1 MFSVNQSLTPR
12 APGTPTRASGEGSST
27 PHRTPTRTNR
37 TTPHRSYNTTPNRI
51 SNNSRTIFKPPRAPD
66 FVALARE
73 QRQQPSKGHNSFF
86 AYNPEKEPIKAY
98 LRIRPHSASYE
109 LDSTEPYLE
118 IVDDLEVSM
127 TPPEDSNAYRTRNR
141 APERYKFTKIFTDT
155 VSQQDFFNKTTLP
168 LIHDVL
174 CGENALIF
182 AYGVTNSGKTFSIM
196 GTRQNP
202 GLLPRTLDVI
212 FNSIEEFKSDT
223 QVRPC
228 MHSLVQKYNDPA
240 DENRDI
246 FHQSTSTSRIMHQED
261 VWESGLPTN
270 RDHTTIA
277 IDQHYEYGIWVSF
290 AEIYTEKI
298 YDLLIPPD
306 RLKKRKAL
314 SLKYEYSSGH
324 KYIAGL
330 KEVKVK
336 TIQEAY
342 AILYEGQRN
351 RAEYSTITNHTSS
364 RSHSI
369 FTIRVVRVPIIEND
383 YVIEDPVY
391 ATVSKFSIVDLA
403 GSERYRNT
411 LNSGQRLKEAGNINK
426 SLMVL
431 GQCMETLRLN
441 QMKSAIGKKTAMVPY
456 RHSKLTELFK
466 SSFEGDG
473 KAVMV
478 VNVNPLDTGFDE
490 NSHVMKFA
498 AVAKDVA
505 TWRRVH
511 PKLELGDL
519 SESSKKRRRN
529 KVYHGIDALMND
541 DDDDDQ
547 EQSRM
552 DIEKFLK
559 ATGDND
565 DEEEEEE
572 EREEDDDEDTDDP
585 FVDNL
590 IKQLDE
596 LRNKWIEAE
605 TRCATME
612 TDIRQQVT
620 KETEIELKR
629 MEDIYMTFLKK
640 ENDQMDARI
649 KDLIGIQ
656 GDEQEGL
663 LKLQE
668 KQNQL
673 SSEMDKLRIHLN
685 EQESTKH
692 NLLEKI
698 SELEKGQ
705 QTHKQE
711 LSRLNMIIKEKDE
724 RIQTLISRPFVGEE
738 PAMTMEGQPDD
749 KASTPHAAKK
759 IEDDQHLDNQI
770 KSKQQQIFDDFLD
783 LRKKLRRSIFRGE
796 EYSHDA
802 DIIMG
807 EIERFQNVT
816 FELVKET
823 SMGKL
828 MKLITEKKFS
838 NDPYKILDR
847 SRTLLKHYAQLSL
860 PILAPKKTGRE
871 SMIVLSVNA
880 GREEELITEMR
891 NAMSTLQDENGKLKQ
906 KLKLMQEGHR
916 RLKEAFE
923 KATRRQS
930 NIHSVKKT
938 TTITATAA
946 DAPSIINT
954 NTDDERFI
962 QGENQE
968 ELISTTPPS
977 AFVDPELEFCS
988 PILGATVPQNNTN
1001 ENEHSNGEQDD
1012 DLTGI
1017 LLPSSPLK
1025 TKKRRQVYHRNI
1037 VLTFLHTNMSNRKLR
1052 SM

>member
-1 MFSVNQSLTPR
+1 MFSANESLKPR
-12 APGTPTRASGEGSST
+12 APRTPTRGSGEGSETPQRTPTRA
-27 PHRTPTRTNR
+27 NK
-37 TTPHRSYNTTPNRI
+37 TTPHRSYNVTPNRI
-51 SNNSRTIFKPPRAPD
+51 SSHSRTVFKPPRVPD

-73 QRQQPSKGHNSFF
+73 QHQQPSKGHNSFF

-109 LDSTEPYLE
+109 LESAEPYLE
-118 IVDDLEVSM
+118 IVDDLEVSI

-141 APERYKFTKIFTDT
+141 APERYKFSKIFTDA

-212 FNSIEEFKSDT
+212 FNSIEDFKSDT

-228 MHSLVQKYNDPA
+228 MHSLVQKYSDPA

-246 FHQSTSTSRIMHQED
+246 FHQNTSTSRAVQQED
-261 VWESGLPTN
+261 VWESDLPAN

-290 AEIYTEKI
+290 AEIYTERI
-298 YDLLIPPD
+298 YDLLVQPD

-369 FTIRVVRVPIIEND
+369 FTIRVVRVPIYEND

-441 QMKSAIGKKTAMVPY
+441 QMKSAIGKKSAMVPY

-478 VNVNPLDTGFDE
+478 VNVNPFDTGFDE

-511 PKLELGDL
+511 PKLELCDL
-519 SESSKKRRRN
+519 SGLSKKRRRN
-529 KVYHGIDALMND
+529 KVYHGVDALMND
-541 DDDDDQ
+541 DDNDDG
-547 EQSRM
+547 M
-552 DIEKFLK
+552 DVDKFLK
-559 ATGDND
+559 ATGEN
-565 DEEEEEE
+565 EEEEDGDDED
-572 EREEDDDEDTDDP
+572 DDDEDGDTEDP

-590 IKQLDE
+590 ISQLDE

-605 TRCATME
+605 TRCATIE
-612 TDIRQQVT
+612 TDIRQQVA
-620 KETEIELKR
+620 KETEVELKR
-629 MEDIYMTFLKK
+629 MEDIYVSFLKK
-640 ENDQMDARI
+640 ENDQTDAKI
-649 KDLIGIQ
+649 KDLAQNQ
-656 GDEQEGL
+656 GDEQGL

-673 SSEMDKLRIHLN
+673 SAEMDKLHIHLN
-685 EQESTKH
+685 VQEATKH
-692 NLLEKI
+692 SLLEKI
-698 SELEKGQ
+698 AELEKGQ
-705 QTHKQE
+705 QMHKQE
-711 LSRLNMIIKEKDE
+711 LSRLNLIIKEKDE
-724 RIQTLISRPFVGEE
+724 RIRTLISRPSVSQE
-738 PAMTMEGQPDD
+738 PTEAVEQQPNQPKPDQHPL
-749 KASTPHAAKK
+749 KN
-759 IEDDQHLDNQI
+759 IEDDQHLDTRI
-770 KSKQQQIFDDFLD
+770 KSKKQQMFDDFLD
-783 LRKKLRRSIFRGE
+783 LRKKLRRSLFRGQ

-816 FELVKET
+816 FDLVKET

-847 SRTLLKHYAQLSL
+847 SKTLLTHYAQLSL

-891 NAMSTLQDENGKLKQ
+891 NAMSTLHDENGKLKQ

-923 KATRRQS
+923 KASRRQS
-930 NIHSVKKT
+930 NIHDIKT
-938 TTITATAA
+938 TTATTTAP
-946 DAPSIINT
+946 PSSNTVINSD
-954 NTDDERFI
+954 NEQFV

-968 ELISTTPPS
+968 ELESTTPTS
-977 AFVDPELEFCS
+977 AFADPELDFCS
-988 PILGATVPQNNTN
+988 PILGATVSQSNIN
-1001 ENEHSNGEQDD
+1001 EDEHSNGEQDG
-1012 DLTGI
+1012 DLTGM
-1017 LLPSSPLK
+1017 LPPSSPLK
-1025 TKKRRQVYHRNI
+1025 NKKR
-1037 VLTFLHTNMSNRKLR
+1037 RKLR